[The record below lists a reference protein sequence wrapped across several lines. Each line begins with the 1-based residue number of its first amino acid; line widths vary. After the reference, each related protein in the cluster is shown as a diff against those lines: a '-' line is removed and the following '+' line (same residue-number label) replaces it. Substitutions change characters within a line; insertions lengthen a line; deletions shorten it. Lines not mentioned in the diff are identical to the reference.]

1 MSFVLIRIR
10 PHTGPMTTL
19 TAQTIAIRPAV
30 DEDHA
35 AVRRLAALDS
45 APMPTG
51 PLLLGV
57 VDGEIRSA
65 APLTGGHVVA
75 DPFHATAEV
84 VDLLRIRAARLRGDV
99 EPTRAGPQAAVAA
112 ARRLRR
118 ATALR
123 T

>member
-1 MSFVLIRIR
+1 MSFVLIAGGQ
-10 PHTGPMTTL
+10 HTGCMTNL
-19 TAQTIAIRPAV
+19 AAQTIAIRPAV
-30 DEDHA
+30 EDDHA
-35 AVRRLAALDS
+35 AVSRLATLDS

-51 PLLLGV
+51 PLLLGI
-57 VDGEIRSA
+57 VDGEIRAA
-65 APLTGGHVVA
+65 APLTGGRVVA

-84 VDLLRIRAARLRGDV
+84 VDLLRVRTARLRGDV

-112 ARRLRR
+112 ARRLKR